1 MRKGML
7 YPHNVLEGF
16 GNGAILDMRV
26 RMAND
31 FIKSPAFP
39 ALHAEL
45 TSIMEEEKCSAA
57 KAVALF
63 ALDLA
68 EAITSIAA
76 DRGWLTP
83 LPEGGELPQALKD
96 QAKATG
102 SYQILQQIE
111 AQKYAQSLQGQV
123 IPAAPTVMD
132 PRKH

>member
-16 GNGAILDMRV
+16 GNGAILDLRV

-31 FIKSPAFP
+31 FIKSPFFRTLGAKDGEI
-39 ALHAEL
+39 A
-45 TSIMEEEKCSAA
+45 SAA
-57 KAVALF
+57 YIATF

-68 EAITSIAA
+68 EEITAQAA

-83 LPEGGELPQALKD
+83 LPEGGELPQWLRD
-96 QAKATG
+96 QAKVTA
-102 SYQILQQIE
+102 SYQVCQQLE
-111 AQKYAQSLQGQV
+111 GQRFAQGEQGKV
-123 IPAAPTVMD
+123 VPAAPGVMD

>member
-16 GNGAILDMRV
+16 GNGALLDLRV

-45 TSIMEEEKCSAA
+45 TGIMEDQNCSVA

-68 EAITSIAA
+68 EEITAIATE
-76 DRGWLTP
+76 RGWLAP
-83 LPEGGELPQALKD
+83 LPEGGELPQWLRD
-96 QAKATG
+96 QAKVTA
-102 SYQILQQIE
+102 SYQVCQQLE
-111 AQKYAQSLQGQV
+111 GQRFAQGEQGKV
-123 IPAAPTVMD
+123 VPAAPGIMD